1 MRWTYWRV
9 LTRRTDTDGEVV
21 WARYPDADIKL
32 VTMPS
37 HCTGDGDNKA
47 GLRGEHEGNRKTIA
61 QGMPDDGGGPVVT
74 TLVCFSHLRTRLWVR
89 RAPGIP
95 CALFLLW
102 GTRLE
107 P

>member
-32 VTMPS
+32 AMKLAL
-37 HCTGDGDNKA
+37 HAGDGDNKA

-61 QGMPDDGGGPVVT
+61 QGMPAVGGGPVVT
-74 TLVCFSHLRTRLWVR
+74 KLVCFSHLHTRLWVR

-95 CALFLLW
+95 CALSVW